1 MNEDEVEFLD
11 SVLESTRAKEA
22 AVKKQTAE
30 DLDAFRRQQEEA
42 ERAAKTT
49 GDTPTDTA
57 DTTNWAVSR
66 KRKKGR
72 EDILGGVKLRK
83 ASSGEKAPSEV
94 TRADAQA
101 TATQSVDGTSQA
113 ERDARP
119 TSINSKGEGSTDERH
134 LGPGKDESS
143 AVKTTPSNPA
153 PGLGLG
159 AYSTDEDD

>member
-1 MNEDEVEFLD
+1 M
-11 SVLESTRAKEA
+11 LESTRAKEA

-42 ERAAKTT
+42 ERTAKVT
-49 GDTPTDTA
+49 GDNPTETA

-83 ASSGEKAPSEV
+83 ASSGEKAPSELK
-94 TRADAQA
+94 RADAQA
-101 TATQSVDGTSQA
+101 TATQSIDGTSQA
-113 ERDARP
+113 EGDTGEP
-119 TSINSKGEGSTDERH
+119 STNSKGQGSRH
-134 LGPGKDESS
+134 EKDPGPGKEKSS
-143 AVKTTPSNPA
+143 AVKITPSNPA

-159 AYSTDEDD
+159 AYSSDEDD

>member
-42 ERAAKTT
+42 ERTAKVT

-83 ASSGEKAPSEV
+83 ASSGEKASPEV
-94 TRADAQA
+94 KRADVQA
-101 TATQSVDGTSQA
+101 TATRSADGASQA
-113 ERDARP
+113 EGDTEQP
-119 TSINSKGEGSTDERH
+119 PINSKGEGTGVEKDP
-134 LGPGKDESS
+134 GPG
-143 AVKTTPSNPA
+143 KTTPSDPA
-153 PGLGLG
+153 AGLGLG
-159 AYSTDEDD
+159 AYSSDEDD